1 MYEITHL
8 HRSQVDSELF
18 TSVPSVNLELSNMI
32 GGGFPATPS
41 IKVKERSNSL
51 PITREG
57 LEIIATLDRVWRTV
71 PVKAETAY
79 PKNDRPSNSPSDP
92 GQAVAAAAC
101 LPFTGCLSIS

>member
-41 IKVKERSNSL
+41 IKVKERSDSL

-57 LEIIATLDRVWRTV
+57 LEIIGTLDRVWRSTRV
-71 PVKAETAY
+71 FSV
-79 PKNDRPSNSPSDP
+79 
-92 GQAVAAAAC
+92 
-101 LPFTGCLSIS
+101 L